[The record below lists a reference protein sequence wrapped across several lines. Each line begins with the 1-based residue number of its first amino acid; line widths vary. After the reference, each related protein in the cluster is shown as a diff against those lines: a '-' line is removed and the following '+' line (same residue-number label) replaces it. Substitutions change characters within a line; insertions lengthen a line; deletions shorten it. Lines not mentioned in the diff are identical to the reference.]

1 MPQAALPVIVAML
14 LVALLVVMTSLGV
27 AVRADALARRSPQAR
42 ARASGE
48 AGSEALPR
56 DLGGPEWSWRRVATW
71 AWFICAGAS
80 VLALGVVCG
89 LVCFG

>member
-1 MPQAALPVIVAML
+1 MPGTALPVLVAML
-14 LVALLVVMTSLGV
+14 LVALLVVMASFGV

-42 ARASGE
+42 VRASGE
-48 AGSEALPR
+48 VGSKHPPR
-56 DLGGPEWSWRRVATW
+56 DAGGPQWCQVATW